1 MKYKILIVEDDQFL
15 AGMYVDKLENE
26 GVFEVEQAANG
37 KEALKKVEA
46 DMPDLILLD
55 IMLPAMSGIEVL
67 KNLKANKDTRN
78 IAVIMLTNLN
88 EKEYI
93 QDALSL
99 GADDYL
105 IKAHFLPSEVIIK
118 IKRVLAG
125 KSSQ

>member
-15 AGMYVDKLENE
+15 AGMYVEKLENE
-26 GVFEVEQAANG
+26 GVFEVEEAANG